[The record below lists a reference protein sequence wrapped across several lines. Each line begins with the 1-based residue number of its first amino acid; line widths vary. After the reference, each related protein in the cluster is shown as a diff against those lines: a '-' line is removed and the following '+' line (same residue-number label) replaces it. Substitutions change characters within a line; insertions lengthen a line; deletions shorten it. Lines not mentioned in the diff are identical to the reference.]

1 MDLEKIK
8 TFGELKKAGYEPK
21 SIKEE
26 LRRNLLQ
33 KIIKKVNLKLPKTEK
48 QK

>member
-1 MDLEKIK
+1 MKIENIK
-8 TFGELKKAGYEPK
+8 TLGELKKAGYEYK

-33 KIIKKVNLKLPKTEK
+33 KLMKKEPTIGN
-48 QK
+48 